1 MIWCLNNFSEVLKDI
16 NWVKDRARVTEEIP
30 EAVQVSSR
38 FGTNSSKIVIES
50 QESVNNHKKMIKEF
64 TKNTNH
70 EAQTLPASTTT
81 KLNDE
86 VVPAS
91 TFKTKNW
98 KVFPKINNQKNH
110 LHSSLPHFTK
120 SPTRKT
126 QHSPQK
132 THRTVINH
140 IMTDQS
146 SRLIPFALN
155 NQKIFRPNQQ
165 KIFGAP
171 PGVTVQN
178 HQSSHKVQPVN
189 TSPTSFLYRI
199 VSPPS
204 VHHHPY
210 VSIPPASASLVP
222 SYGGL
227 YYLSPPYTNPHFLL
241 YNHFS
246 GPSVIKYPLY
256 G

>member
-110 LHSSLPHFTK
+110 LHSSLPHWTK

-126 QHSPQK
+126 HHSPQK

-165 KIFGAP
+165 KIFGAR
-171 PGVTVQN
+171 PGVTIQN

-199 VSPPS
+199 VSPTS

-210 VSIPPASASLVP
+210 VSIPASTSLLS
-222 SYGGL
+222 SYGG
-227 YYLSPPYTNPHFLL
+227 PYHLQSTNPHFLL

-246 GPSVIKYPLY
+246 RPSVIKYPLY
-256 G
+256 W